1 MACERSVDVAAASGT
16 LHVALLGGF
25 SVRAGSRAVPGSWR
39 LRKSKTLVKLLAF
52 AGGHRAHRD
61 VIAGVLWPGL
71 GPAAAANNLHQA
83 LHAARRDRF
92 YAFIQYEREAA
103 GLPAPTLEGVAKLAL
118 LAVRYPHLLSAL
130 GEDVEQDG
138 ADRCLLSVPE
148 TAQKRSRLGGEGAVC
163 AGPRALGDGNRRPA
177 EPCPAPAG
185 GGNGR
190 RWVPPAA
197 GPPGATARGRPSRS
211 GRGLASTGAAA
222 PRGRTRPGARGS
234 RSSGRRTGRSRR
246 PEPGR

>member
-1 MACERSVDVAAASGT
+1 MA
-16 LHVALLGGF
+16 
-25 SVRAGSRAVPGSWR
+25 AG
-39 LRKSKTLVKLLAF
+39 KSKTLVKLLAL
-52 AGGHRAHRD
+52 ADGHRAHRD

-103 GLPAPTLEGVAKLAL
+103 GLPTPTLEGVARLAL

-148 TAQKRSRLGGEGAVC
+148 TAENEA
-163 AGPRALGDGNRRPA
+163 DWA
-177 EPCPAPAG
+177 EKAQFAPAHVRSEMETAALR
-185 GGNGR
+185 NLVQR
-190 RWVPPAA
+190 PPVVGTVAA
-197 GPPGATARGRPSRS
+197 GF
-211 GRGLASTGAAA
+211 L
-222 PRGRTRPGARGS
+222 
-234 RSSGRRTGRSRR
+234 
-246 PEPGR
+246 